1 MIREWQKALQP
12 LGKKVDA
19 GLAIKSHWRV
29 LDLSYL
35 TTHTPRSTT
44 RQWGRMQNAD
54 RATLKAVIISE
65 DVRKRE

>member
-1 MIREWQKALQP
+1 MIKGWQKALQP

-29 LDLSYL
+29 LGLNYL
-35 TTHTPRSTT
+35 TTHTPWST

-65 DVRKRE
+65 DMRKRE